1 MNSKHDIRTLTERF
15 FNGETT
21 IEEEKA
27 LYRLYQGDDV
37 PQDLLAYREM
47 MLDMA
52 AIGREEDHGEENHED
67 RSMIASP
74 KRITRTVPVILRW
87 VAAAAVV
94 LAVVW
99 GATTIFS
106 PGSEEECVAYIYGQ
120 RITDRNVVMNELSQ
134 TALSMANS
142 RGDDDVARQLDEMFN
157 IE

>member
-1 MNSKHDIRTLTERF
+1 
-15 FNGETT
+15 
-21 IEEEKA
+21 
-27 LYRLYQGDDV
+27 
-37 PQDLLAYREM
+37 
-47 MLDMA
+47 MA